1 MSRPTPR
8 TVTAGV
14 ALALAGA
21 LLAPA
26 PALAT
31 VPDGPDAVPEPTSN
45 QLADSVQ
52 VFSDLAG
59 SVRQWN
65 LEDSVSRVESETT
78 DGGETTITLSTDIL
92 FTPDS
97 SKLPSAAA
105 ARIVKLVAKVP
116 KKAHVSVA
124 GHTDSFQGKVDHQKL
139 SEARARAV
147 AAVLKK
153 KRADLKLKVAG
164 YAATRPAVP
173 EDPTDPSTFAKNRR
187 VEITYTR

>member
-1 MSRPTPR
+1 MPR
-8 TVTAGV
+8 AAAAGV

-21 LLAPA
+21 LLVPA

-31 VPDGPDAVPEPTSN
+31 VPDGPDNVPEPTSN
-45 QLADSVQ
+45 QLGDSVQ

-59 SVRQWN
+59 SVRQWK
-65 LEDSVSRVESETT
+65 LGDSVSSVESKTT

-97 SKLPSAAA
+97 SKLPRTAA
-105 ARIVKLVAKVP
+105 ARIAKLVAKVP
-116 KKAHVSVA
+116 QKAHVAVA
-124 GHTDSFQGKVDHQKL
+124 GHTDSFQGKVDNQKL

-147 AAVLKK
+147 AAVLKG
-153 KRADLKLKVAG
+153 KRADLLLQVKG

-173 EDPTDPSTFAKNRR
+173 EDPKDPSTFAKNRR
-187 VEITYTR
+187 VEITYSR